1 MGKKRDIEDLKRRVL
16 WLEDTLCWFMRR
28 HGYPTHGTA
37 GPPRSKHSPPGG
49 AFFMD
54 AGPLRTEQ
62 LKDSGEKLKV
72 RFDAGPLSGPNCAY
86 PECNAPLH
94 LGLYCIEHA
103 TEEKALCLNCRHIMN
118 GHDADGRCRVDTCRC
133 VNPFLRDEP
142 EPRPGKSQDPASP
155 SRRRTREEVLARV
168 EELNAELAQL
178 EYGEGSA
185 SEPHTIA
192 EGTGL
197 PSDNLVITSEAAPPL
212 ILAPTLELRDLRREA
227 EELGL
232 ITDEGLPSLM
242 DMFLEAFPEARGDV
256 LRSAAEKEWGKPEHA
271 SDRGPIQF
279 LKPEEFAETFWSFA
293 EHPMGEPNVPW
304 PALGQLYIFARDHAI
319 MLGDFAPAGFLSE
332 ACHLIDRAFYL
343 GCSHVALSVQS
354 FAKGATREQCVIHYT
369 LKDDPSGMI
378 KEHSGS
384 DDRGDLLDVLR
395 VLLGRVDKEASDL
408 RSKAAKE

>member
-16 WLEDTLCWFMRR
+16 WLEDMVCGMLRR
-28 HGYPTHGTA
+28 QGFPTHGTA
-37 GPPRSKHSPPGG
+37 GPPRSKHPPPGG

-86 PECNAPLH
+86 PECRAPLH
-94 LGLYCIEHA
+94 LGLYCVDHA
-103 TEEKALCLNCRHIMN
+103 TNETARCPICHHIMN

-133 VNPFLRDEP
+133 VNEALKDEP
-142 EPRPGKSQDPASP
+142 EPYGACEDCGAPPGSEHHEGCSIHEPEPGKSQDPASP

-197 PSDNLVITSEAAPPL
+197 PSDNLVITSKAEPPL

-227 EELGL
+227 E
-232 ITDEGLPSLM
+232 
-242 DMFLEAFPEARGDV
+242 
-256 LRSAAEKEWGKPEHA
+256 

-354 FAKGATREQCVIHYT
+354 FAKGATREQCIVHYSM
-369 LKDDPSGMI
+369 KGDSSGMI